1 MYSNININAT
11 EMMDNSQINQYHY
24 PHSVGTPSSSSSSS
38 SSSSDGEVTESFC
51 ARSSSLQDFWPDFR
65 MDSTLGE
72 NARLKSP
79 SLDNS
84 LDFTHE
90 YLDRI
95 LSEPDSADIWE
106 DRNISETASVTIGEL
121 EHKGILSPLPMP
133 FFPPD
138 HIPEL
143 NEAHTNSSNNNSNNN
158 NNSVMVDKS
167 VPQQGIRNRHRT
179 LSTSSLRPLV
189 STVVPSATSL
199 EADPTR
205 IPRRIRKK
213 GGMQLNFDKARTR
226 QLRCIMNKTPISVLG
241 SLSPTGSDCV
251 KPSTLSKS
259 GSAVS
264 LGGHVFSHSPQMPTT
279 VVTPVSV
286 PVTTSVPIPA
296 TTTSTTISTSM
307 HPASNPIAIPVTRN
321 TTPHINTHTH
331 TQNQFQ
337 GDKAFKRMAHKEAE
351 KGRRDRLN
359 NALNELAS
367 LIPEELKATVAVPS
381 KASTAELACVFIR
394 KLLQETD
401 YLG

>member
-1 MYSNININAT
+1 
-11 EMMDNSQINQYHY
+11 MMDSSQTNQYHY
-24 PHSVGTPSSSSSSS
+24 PHSVGTP
-38 SSSSDGEVTESFC
+38 SSSDGEVTESFC

-72 NARLKSP
+72 NTRLKSP
-79 SLDNS
+79 SLDTS

-95 LSEPDSADIWE
+95 LSEPESADIWE

-121 EHKGILSPLPMP
+121 EHKGILSPLPMT

-138 HIPEL
+138 HVSDL
-143 NEAHTNSSNNNSNNN
+143 NEAAHTNSNNNSGM
-158 NNSVMVDKS
+158 VVDKNVS
-167 VPQQGIRNRHRT
+167 QPGIRDRHRT
-179 LSTSSLRPLV
+179 LSASSLRPLASTLV
-189 STVVPSATSL
+189 SSSASL
-199 EADPTR
+199 EGDPAR
-205 IPRRIRKK
+205 FPRGIRKK

-226 QLRCIMNKTPISVLG
+226 QLRCMMNRTPISVLG
-241 SLSPTGSDCV
+241 SLPPKAGDCV
-251 KPSTLSKS
+251 KPSTLSES

-264 LGGHVFSHSPQMPTT
+264 LNHVFNHPAQIPATA
-279 VVTPVSV
+279 VTPVSV
-286 PVTTSVPIPA
+286 PGAGPTPVSVPVSIPMTAATTTVPIPA
-296 TTTSTTISTSM
+296 TTASTTVSTPM
-307 HPASNPIAIPVTRN
+307 HPASNPIAIPVTGN
-321 TTPHINTHTH
+321 ATPHINTHTH
-331 TQNQFQ
+331 THTQFQGQSQ